1 MKDNGADVGGQ
12 ICNSLGSACPEDK
25 GTSTM
30 RSVPLVT
37 YLTRPVGLPGLD
49 WSRRL
54 KDRKR
59 VFWPWVPARLR
70 CQILE
75 MPHVNP
81 WLINPGLPIYRGGKI
96 VMIPIR
102 SIIYPHLINQG
113 FIDGWLASKKAK
125 LPIGNSTCLHHLF
138 IDHYCGCHWI
148 CLKLGITKSPLESS
162 YPPKNIP
169 CSDTP
174 K

>member
-113 FIDGWLASKKAK
+113 FIDGWLASKK
-125 LPIGNSTCLHHLF
+125 PNCQSEIPRVY
-138 IDHYCGCHWI
+138 II
-148 CLKLGITKSPLESS
+148 CLLIIIVAVTGFV
-162 YPPKNIP
+162 
-169 CSDTP
+169 
-174 K
+174 

>member
-81 WLINPGLPIYRGGKI
+81 WLINPGLPIYRGGQNSDDSDKKYY
-96 VMIPIR
+96 IP
-102 SIIYPHLINQG
+102 P
-113 FIDGWLASKKAK
+113 
-125 LPIGNSTCLHHLF
+125 
-138 IDHYCGCHWI
+138 
-148 CLKLGITKSPLESS
+148 
-162 YPPKNIP
+162 
-169 CSDTP
+169 SDKP
-174 K
+174 GLY